1 MRKGLLVISWWL
13 RDMIPPGRAAWRAAI
28 YELLTISN
36 QQGMMAFVDN
46 GPSNEPRTSWITMPG
61 ERTIERIIEETGI
74 TVAELAEKANI
85 DKRRTQAIVDG
96 RWTPSPK
103 ERERIAAAL
112 GLTIEQISWGH
123 TMNFRNVTYHRKG
136 MKENF

>member
-1 MRKGLLVISWWL
+1 
-13 RDMIPPGRAAWRAAI
+13 
-28 YELLTISN
+28 
-36 QQGMMAFVDN
+36 
-46 GPSNEPRTSWITMPG
+46 MPD

-74 TVAELAEKANI
+74 TVAELADKANI

-103 ERERIAAAL
+103 ERDRIALAL
-112 GLTIEQISWGH
+112 GLTVEQISWGH
-123 TMNFRNVTYHRKG
+123 TMNFRNITYHRKG

>member
-1 MRKGLLVISWWL
+1 
-13 RDMIPPGRAAWRAAI
+13 
-28 YELLTISN
+28 
-36 QQGMMAFVDN
+36 
-46 GPSNEPRTSWITMPG
+46 MPA

-74 TVAELAEKANI
+74 SVAELAERAGM
-85 DKRRTQAIVDG
+85 DKRRAQAIVDG

-103 ERERIAAAL
+103 ERERIAMAL
-112 GLTIEQISWGH
+112 GLTVDEISWGH

>member
-1 MRKGLLVISWWL
+1 
-13 RDMIPPGRAAWRAAI
+13 
-28 YELLTISN
+28 
-36 QQGMMAFVDN
+36 
-46 GPSNEPRTSWITMPG
+46 MPA
-61 ERTIERIIEETGI
+61 EKTIERIIEETGI
-74 TVAELAEKANI
+74 TVAELADKANI

-112 GLTIEQISWGH
+112 NLSAEDISWGH
-123 TMNFRNVTYHRKG
+123 TMNFRNITYHRKG